1 MRFTVKAKLLI
12 LFTIIIILGNGTLGI
27 VTFSRAKKALEES
40 VTKNLDTVSL
50 QVQKTLKMSTMQ
62 NLPCCIYLQQHLL

>member
-27 VTFSRAKKALEES
+27 VTFSRAKKALEKS